1 MPTAT
6 ALNLNKLRQLLTPAA
21 VINLNAELRQAAV
34 LVLICNSAEGSFI
47 PLTKR
52 SVHLPIHAGQI
63 SFPGG
68 RVQAGDLNLATTA
81 MRETMEEIGVNPQ
94 QITVL
99 GCLPATSVS
108 SGYEITPVVAIT
120 ETKLQFNPEPGEVA
134 EMISFPLLLALDRQR
149 YMLDANPENPSK
161 SVMYI
166 EYKEFYIW
174 GATARI
180 LNSLACMVAATNNSS
195 Q

>member
-21 VINLNAELRQAAV
+21 AINLNSELRQAAV

-94 QITVL
+94 QIT
-99 GCLPATSVS
+99 ATSVS

-161 SVMYI
+161 SVMSI

-180 LNSLACMVAATNNSS
+180 LHSLACMVAATNNSCE
-195 Q
+195 